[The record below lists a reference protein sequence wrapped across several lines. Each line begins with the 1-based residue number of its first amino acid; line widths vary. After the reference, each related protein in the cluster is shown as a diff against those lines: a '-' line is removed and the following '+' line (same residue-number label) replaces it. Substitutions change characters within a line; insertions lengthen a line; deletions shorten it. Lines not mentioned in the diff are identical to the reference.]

1 MIWEYPYFWKYPYPG
16 CIFQFVL
23 PTEMLPSAH
32 HSLVSP
38 ESWKTAST
46 WPLPNGRA
54 LANWATSTE
63 FLPWNSLEKT
73 VKEIP
78 PNQQAFRKKTCLFV
92 HELTK
97 FWGSPHRF
105 KLSELFLLVFFCK
118 KPIARVFGRCSLHSP
133 TRHLLQHIAP
143 LLHEQCKDI
152 KCQHVLFQ
160 QVRSKKKSTFSW
172 NIDA

>member
-46 WPLPNGRA
+46 WPLPNGWT

-63 FLPWNSLEKT
+63 FSPWNSLEKT

-78 PNQQAFRKKTCLFV
+78 RNQQAFRKKNVFSCMIWPNFGGV
-92 HELTK
+92 HI
-97 FWGSPHRF
+97 GSSF
-105 KLSELFLLVFFCK
+105 LSSFCWCFFCK
-118 KPIARVFGRCSLHSP
+118 KSIARVFGRCSLHSP

-160 QVRSKKKSTFSW
+160 QVRSKKKSTSPW